1 MQRYG
6 RVLERTIDLATA
18 NGRMVLGE
26 ALSRAE
32 LSCGFGG
39 EIRMP
44 HGVLVR
50 PSIPEEIRSAILVA
64 AFKFVARGGFPEAA
78 SA

>member
-1 MQRYG
+1 MRPYAP
-6 RVLERTIDLATA
+6 VLERMIDLVTA
-18 NGRMVLGE
+18 NKRMTMGE

-32 LSCGFGG
+32 VSCGFGG
-39 EIRMP
+39 EIAMP
-44 HGVLVR
+44 NGVLAR